1 MLGHN
6 GGCEANKTRAKHI
19 PSSTIQIVKSPPIS
33 PLFFHSQRH
42 SALYKRICQNLLTQ
56 RFEWSKVCL
65 QNVHDNQNSMTTTLA
80 DTILVINNSDAYHME
95 AQMKKDDSI
104 VFRVFSYGAGYADQT
119 KEILQD
125 EEGCQVYR
133 IHFPEPC
140 VIYLS
145 NVPKSVPDTYS
156 LQVGFGH
163 TQNITYNVPV
173 TKLTSCSVKEI
184 NDRKMIILI
193 PFYILKLREK
203 LRNKKART
211 PENIASLKSLIKT
224 DIMGSIDKNVEL
236 GNITAEDGAQ
246 LYRLLRCFIL
256 AYIPSLK
263 RPRRLRIWWNSR
275 LLHLWMFF
283 RKRKPGW
290 KNVWLRWIRRL
301 PTKTRSS
308 PTRTTSL
315 PN

>member
-1 MLGHN
+1 
-6 GGCEANKTRAKHI
+6 
-19 PSSTIQIVKSPPIS
+19 
-33 PLFFHSQRH
+33 
-42 SALYKRICQNLLTQ
+42 
-56 RFEWSKVCL
+56 
-65 QNVHDNQNSMTTTLA
+65 
-80 DTILVINNSDAYHME
+80 
-95 AQMKKDDSI
+95 
-104 VFRVFSYGAGYADQT
+104 
-119 KEILQD
+119 
-125 EEGCQVYR
+125 
-133 IHFPEPC
+133 
-140 VIYLS
+140 
-145 NVPKSVPDTYS
+145 
-156 LQVGFGH
+156 
-163 TQNITYNVPV
+163 
-173 TKLTSCSVKEI
+173 
-184 NDRKMIILI
+184 MIILI

-246 LYRLLRCFIL
+246 LYRFTQML
-256 AYIPSLK
+256 YT
-263 RPRRLRIWWNSR
+263 RLYSQFEETEEVTDMVEQSIIT
-275 LLHLWMFF
+275 FVDVF

>member
-1 MLGHN
+1 MPTTRKLYDSIFKKILTLSSKAVINMIN
-6 GGCEANKTRAKHI
+6 GLFNMFYDPEN
-19 PSSTIQIVKSPPIS
+19 STVSY
-33 PLFFHSQRH
+33 HW
-42 SALYKRICQNLLTQ
+42 T
-56 RFEWSKVCL
+56 E
-65 QNVHDNQNSMTTTLA
+65 NVHDNQNSMTTTLA

-95 AQMKKDDSI
+95 AQMKKDESI

-246 LYRLLRCFIL
+246 LYRFTQMLYTRLYSQFEETEEVTDMVEQSIITFVDIFQEEKARMEKRMAEMDKEIADKDKKLADKDNELAELRAEI
-256 AYIPSLK
+256 ARLK
-263 RPRRLRIWWNSR
+263 GSD
-275 LLHLWMFF
+275 
-283 RKRKPGW
+283 K
-290 KNVWLRWIRRL
+290 
-301 PTKTRSS
+301 
-308 PTRTTSL
+308 
-315 PN
+315 

>member
-1 MLGHN
+1 MPTTRKLYDSIFKKILTLSSKAVINMIN
-6 GGCEANKTRAKHI
+6 GLFNMFYDPEN
-19 PSSTIQIVKSPPIS
+19 STVSY
-33 PLFFHSQRH
+33 HW
-42 SALYKRICQNLLTQ
+42 T
-56 RFEWSKVCL
+56 E
-65 QNVHDNQNSMTTTLA
+65 NVHDNQNSMTTTLA

-95 AQMKKDDSI
+95 TQMKKDDSI

-156 LQVGFGH
+156 LQVGFVH

-184 NDRKMIILI
+184 NNRKMIILI

-246 LYRLLRCFIL
+246 LYRFTQMLYTRLYSQFEETEEVTDMVEQSIITFVDVFQEEKARMEKRMAEMDKEIADKDKKLADKDNELAELRAEI
-256 AYIPSLK
+256 ARLK
-263 RPRRLRIWWNSR
+263 GSD
-275 LLHLWMFF
+275 
-283 RKRKPGW
+283 K
-290 KNVWLRWIRRL
+290 
-301 PTKTRSS
+301 
-308 PTRTTSL
+308 
-315 PN
+315 

>member
-1 MLGHN
+1 MPTTRKLYDSIFKKILTLSSKAVINMIN
-6 GGCEANKTRAKHI
+6 GLFNMFYDPEN
-19 PSSTIQIVKSPPIS
+19 STVSY
-33 PLFFHSQRH
+33 HW
-42 SALYKRICQNLLTQ
+42 T
-56 RFEWSKVCL
+56 E
-65 QNVHDNQNSMTTTLA
+65 NVHDNQNSMTTTLA

-95 AQMKKDDSI
+95 TQMKKDDSI

-184 NDRKMIILI
+184 NNRK
-193 PFYILKLREK
+193 
-203 LRNKKART
+203 
-211 PENIASLKSLIKT
+211 
-224 DIMGSIDKNVEL
+224 
-236 GNITAEDGAQ
+236 
-246 LYRLLRCFIL
+246 
-256 AYIPSLK
+256 
-263 RPRRLRIWWNSR
+263 
-275 LLHLWMFF
+275 
-283 RKRKPGW
+283 
-290 KNVWLRWIRRL
+290 
-301 PTKTRSS
+301 
-308 PTRTTSL
+308 
-315 PN
+315 

>member
-1 MLGHN
+1 
-6 GGCEANKTRAKHI
+6 
-19 PSSTIQIVKSPPIS
+19 
-33 PLFFHSQRH
+33 
-42 SALYKRICQNLLTQ
+42 
-56 RFEWSKVCL
+56 
-65 QNVHDNQNSMTTTLA
+65 MTTTLA

-133 IHFPEPC
+133 IHFPAPC

-246 LYRLLRCFIL
+246 LYRFTQMLYTRLYSQFEETEEVTDMVEQSIITFVDVFQEEKARMEKRMAEMDKEIADKDKKLADKDNELAELRAEI
-256 AYIPSLK
+256 ARLK
-263 RPRRLRIWWNSR
+263 GSD
-275 LLHLWMFF
+275 
-283 RKRKPGW
+283 K
-290 KNVWLRWIRRL
+290 
-301 PTKTRSS
+301 
-308 PTRTTSL
+308 
-315 PN
+315 